1 MVSSPNRAGRGRNRR
16 RPVPSELAGNEI
28 NRYDVL
34 PSMSESDLTSLRQAI
49 DEVDTQILALLAR
62 RIDLVLEVAAFK
74 HQGQMAAYDPE
85 RERQVLARLES
96 LAPASLDG
104 RVVRRVFER
113 IIDESRHIEQHL
125 LSKDHD

>member
-1 MVSSPNRAGRGRNRR
+1 
-16 RPVPSELAGNEI
+16 VPSELAGGEI

-34 PSMSESDLTSLRQAI
+34 PSMSDSDLTSLRQAI

-113 IIDESRHIEQHL
+113 IIDESRHIEQRL
-125 LSKDHD
+125 LSKDHG